1 MIKLPG
7 IIRQNGYVVT
17 DIEAAMQYWT
27 ETMGVGPFYY
37 IESVPLDWFRY
48 QGQSSEIEL
57 SIAMANSGDLQI
69 ELIQQ
74 RNTAPSM
81 YLDFLDEVGEGLQH
95 HAWWSMDYQK
105 DFDAALAS
113 GFKIGQEG
121 QINEGRFI
129 YFTTSTHPGTIIE
142 LSDTSG
148 PKGQFFEH
156 IKNAANNWDGT
167 RPIRPIKSS

>member
-1 MIKLPG
+1 MNKLPG
-7 IIRQNGYVVT
+7 IIRQNGYVVS
-17 DIEAAMQYWT
+17 DIEMAMGYWT
-27 ETMGVGPFYY
+27 ESMGVGPFYY

-48 QGQSSEIEL
+48 QGIASDIEL
-57 SIAMANSGDLQI
+57 SIAMANTGDLQI

-81 YLDFLDEVGEGLQH
+81 YLDFLKEVGEGLQH
-95 HAWWSMDYQK
+95 HAWWSTNYQK

-121 QINEGRFI
+121 QINEGRFV
-129 YFTTSTHPGTIIE
+129 YFTTPAHPGTIIE
-142 LSDTSG
+142 LSDISG

-156 IKNAANNWDGT
+156 IKNAADKWDGA
-167 RPIRPIKSS
+167 RPIRRIE